1 MKRTTLLIVALTSTS
16 LLALEIIWTRLFS
29 AEFFYTYAFLVLSL
43 AIMGLGLGALA
54 LRLFPRLN
62 RDGALGT
69 FLSLTGMLALAG
81 PPVVFLLNVDFS
93 ILFSNWGTILKLV
106 AMVVLLSATYFCG
119 GLALATLFKRNHSEM
134 PRVYMADLLGAGIGV
149 LAAIIAMNQLG
160 TPAAAVWAAFPVL
173 VAGLIASR
181 RLQRLAP
188 SFLIV
193 AMIILSG
200 SADTVLDSRKEER
213 APVIYKHWDAMSKI
227 KIYNWQ
233 GIYRGLNIDNV
244 ANSPVVM
251 FNGDWEAFWADTTEY
266 VRDIDVGYLI
276 DQFESCTFLSLGAG
290 GGSDVFHA
298 LDEGATEVHAVEV
311 IPHINKMM
319 VEGDPAGY
327 VTDDSTVVDST
338 GRLITCDEYSGNIYN
353 DPRVK
358 VVSEDARTYVRR
370 HKNTFDVIFSL
381 SSNTWAAL
389 GSGSFALAENY
400 IFTTEAF
407 KDYWEALTDSG
418 FMSMEHQVYMPR
430 LVTEVID
437 ALSDLG
443 VEEPRSH
450 FAVYDLPKLRRNM
463 ILISKRPLTDEIRNL
478 AYRELTPERYPDF
491 HLLYPCP
498 DSISD
503 NLINQIVT
511 NGWRAAQDS
520 ASVDLSPATDD
531 RPFVAQMGLWRNL
544 KPDKLENVSRYAEF
558 RGFPLTKIMIAVI
571 LAVILILIIPLNLL
585 PYFTRGEHLRFG
597 PWLYFF
603 TIGLAFI
610 SVEIILIQKYT
621 LFIGA
626 SVYSTAAVLLTLLVA
641 SGIGSRFAR
650 RVGNQTAF
658 WGIVIWLVLDVFVLR
673 HLTNGLSFLGV
684 FPRVLVSAMLI
695 FPVGFFMGMPF
706 PKGALRVRELVDWG
720 FAVNGAASV
729 LGATVIVLIAFTY
742 GFTVALL
749 LAAALYLVANLLL
762 SLKALW

>member
-1 MKRTTLLIVALTSTS
+1 LT
-16 LLALEIIWTRLFS
+16 
-29 AEFFYTYAFLVLSL
+29 
-43 AIMGLGLGALA
+43 
-54 LRLFPRLN
+54 
-62 RDGALGT
+62 
-69 FLSLTGMLALAG
+69 
-81 PPVVFLLNVDFS
+81 
-93 ILFSNWGTILKLV
+93 
-106 AMVVLLSATYFCG
+106 
-119 GLALATLFKRNHSEM
+119 
-134 PRVYMADLLGAGIGV
+134 
-149 LAAIIAMNQLG
+149 
-160 TPAAAVWAAFPVL
+160 
-173 VAGLIASR
+173 
-181 RLQRLAP
+181 P

-193 AMIILSG
+193 VLIVLSG
-200 SADTVLDSRKEER
+200 SADTILDSRKEER
-213 APVIYKHWDAMSKI
+213 APVIYQHWDAMAKL
-227 KIYNWQ
+227 KVYNWQ
-233 GIYRGLNIDNV
+233 GEYRGMNIDNV
-244 ANSPVVM
+244 ANSPVVK
-251 FNGDWEAFWADTTEY
+251 FDGDWEKLEADTTEY
-266 VRDIDVGYLI
+266 ERDIDVGYLI
-276 DQFESCTFLSLGAG
+276 DQFESCTFLSLGSG

-298 LDEGATEVHAVEV
+298 LEKGAAEIHAVEV
-311 IPHINKMM
+311 IPHVNKMM
-319 VEGDPAGY
+319 IDGDPSGY
-327 VTDDSTVVDST
+327 ISDDSTVVDST
-338 GRLITCDEYSGNIYN
+338 GRVITCAEYSGHIYR

-358 VVSEDARTYVRR
+358 VISEDARTYVRR
-370 HKNTFDVIFSL
+370 HKNKFDVIFSL

-407 KDYWEALTDSG
+407 EDYWEALTEGG

-437 ALSDLG
+437 ALEDMG
-443 VEEPRSH
+443 VEDPRSH

-463 ILISKRPLTDEIRNL
+463 ILISRRPLTDEIRNL

-498 DSISD
+498 DSISG

-511 NGWRAAQDS
+511 KGWRAAQDS
-520 ASVDLSPATDD
+520 ASIDLSPATDD

-544 KPDKLENVSRYAEF
+544 QPDKLEKVSRYAEF
-558 RGFPLTKIMIAVI
+558 RGFPLTKIMIVII

-585 PYFTRGEHLRFG
+585 PYITKGEHLRFG

-626 SVYSTAAVLLTLLVA
+626 SVYSIAAVLLTLLIA

-658 WGIVIWLVLDVFVLR
+658 WGIVIWLVLDVFLLR

-684 FPRVLVSAMLI
+684 FPRVLVSAVLI
-695 FPVGFFMGMPF
+695 FPVGFFMGIPF

-729 LGATVIVLIAFTY
+729 LGATVIVLVAFTY

-749 LAAALYLVANLLL
+749 LAAALYLLANLLL